1 MQLFYNPNID
11 ETTESFS
18 FDKEESKHII
28 KVLRKKDTDI
38 LFVTNGL
45 GLLLKTEI
53 TLASDNKCTVKT
65 LATEQAE
72 TSKYHLH
79 LAVAPTK
86 MNDRYEWFLEKATE
100 IGVHEITPI
109 ICDRSERKAVNQE
122 RFEKI
127 LLTAMKQ
134 SNVCFLPKLNEAI
147 TFKEFI
153 KHKNDGLQL
162 IAHCEETNKKS
173 LKSVLKAN
181 ENVTLLIGPEGDF
194 SEKEI
199 ALAIEN
205 NFVAVSLG
213 NTRLRTETA
222 AIVACHSVVFLNES
236 PLTPTRATANWR
248 SKGGITE

>member
-1 MQLFYNPNID
+1 MQLFYNPNI
-11 ETTESFS
+11 TESTETFS

-45 GLLLKTEI
+45 GFLFKTEI
-53 TLASDNKCTVKT
+53 TLASDSKCTVKI
-65 LATEQAE
+65 LSFEKAAA
-72 TSKYHLH
+72 SKFHLH

-100 IGVHEITPI
+100 IGIHEITPI
-109 ICDRSERKAVNQE
+109 ICDHSERKVINTE
-122 RFEKI
+122 RFDKI
-127 LLTAMKQ
+127 LLAAMKQ
-134 SNVCFLPKLNEAI
+134 SNELYLPKLNDAV

-153 KHKNDGLQL
+153 KLEREGLKL
-162 IAHCEETNKKS
+162 IAHCEETDKRT
-173 LKSVLKAN
+173 LKSVLKPN

-199 ALAIEN
+199 ALALEN
-205 NFVAVSLG
+205 NFIPVSLG

-222 AIVACHSVVFLNES
+222 AIVACHSVIFVNE
-236 PLTPTRATANWR
+236 
-248 SKGGITE
+248 GE

>member
-1 MQLFYNPNID
+1 MQLFYNPTII
-11 ETTESFS
+11 ETTETFS

-45 GLLLKTEI
+45 GLLFKTEI
-53 TLASDNKCTVKT
+53 TLASDNKCTVKI
-65 LATEQAE
+65 LSIEQAE
-72 TSKYHLH
+72 ASKYHLH

-109 ICDRSERKAVNQE
+109 ICDRSERKVVNRE

-134 SNVCFLPKLNEAI
+134 SNVLFLPKLNEAI

-153 KHKNDGLQL
+153 KHKNNGLQL

-173 LKSVLKAN
+173 LKAVLKAD

-199 ALAIEN
+199 TLAIEN
-205 NFVAVSLG
+205 QFVAVSLG

-222 AIVACHSVVFLNES
+222 AIVACHSVVFVNES
-236 PLTPTRATANWR
+236 PLAP
-248 SKGGITE
+248 KGGITK